1 MSATPE
7 QSDEIKESVLNPT
20 FHDIQVKKVEICT
33 PETATVKFQEQHFP
47 IEEYETHEVAKEE
60 FVSYRTKAA
69 KSPCLKPL
77 KESAEENRL
86 VSRSNSQNVAVV
98 TVPPDPQLLASC
110 QSRRGQRPLLEGGAE
125 RRLRLQELHQRK
137 QEIIDSLA
145 QQTGHRRR
153 SGVRRQ
159 ERNAPR
165 YFEVSPGV
173 FITERPESRLQ
184 AANSAQSRTYGE
196 YRSSTS
202 PNKARV
208 WNRSA
213 SSRAI
218 SSNSSRWKTE
228 QLPQAKT
235 NHFVKMPF
243 KQVPALTMDANYKIN
258 DEMVY
263 PGEEMRAMTAFTVS
277 RIRHAFRRMPDPPR
291 LDSRQGR
298 LLKAKL
304 KPLRPVAL
312 KGPDVNSCQG
322 IQPEYRRK
330 QGYSLSPSRQ
340 RHLKEQY
347 LEVCKMHEG
356 NTLEEEYEKRLNSTT
371 PDHSIHPTSPEP
383 ETNLGFSNEILAN
396 IQPDFLSTSENV
408 SSHNAAYDD
417 YARQDR
423 ITMERQFS
431 TMHLESSVIF

>member
-196 YRSSTS
+196 YRS
-202 PNKARV
+202 
-208 WNRSA
+208 
-213 SSRAI
+213 
-218 SSNSSRWKTE
+218 
-228 QLPQAKT
+228 
-235 NHFVKMPF
+235 
-243 KQVPALTMDANYKIN
+243 
-258 DEMVY
+258 
-263 PGEEMRAMTAFTVS
+263 
-277 RIRHAFRRMPDPPR
+277 
-291 LDSRQGR
+291 
-298 LLKAKL
+298 
-304 KPLRPVAL
+304 
-312 KGPDVNSCQG
+312 
-322 IQPEYRRK
+322 
-330 QGYSLSPSRQ
+330 
-340 RHLKEQY
+340 
-347 LEVCKMHEG
+347 
-356 NTLEEEYEKRLNSTT
+356 
-371 PDHSIHPTSPEP
+371 
-383 ETNLGFSNEILAN
+383 
-396 IQPDFLSTSENV
+396 
-408 SSHNAAYDD
+408 
-417 YARQDR
+417 
-423 ITMERQFS
+423 
-431 TMHLESSVIF
+431 